1 MEWYRIAESRPVIDH
16 VSGTLNRMGETSDA
30 ARFSPEQRERVRQAI
45 LDELIRAR
53 DAAIAAGV
61 PAEAIAEMI
70 DERRRAIESDL
81 SGDSPASPAVDGDD
95 VQDGGDDSIDNDRIG
110 H

>member
-1 MEWYRIAESRPVIDH
+1 
-16 VSGTLNRMGETSDA
+16 MGETSDA

-45 LDELIRAR
+45 FAELIRAR

-61 PAEAIAEMI
+61 PAEALADMI
-70 DERRRAIESDL
+70 DERRRAIESGL
-81 SGDSPASPAVDGDD
+81 SGHLSALPAVDGDD
-95 VQDGGDDSIDNDRIG
+95 VQDGGEESIGNGRIG